1 MAYSYRHTVS
11 FEETNLL
18 GNVYYT
24 EYLRWQGKCREQ
36 FLAEHTPELV
46 ERLGRD
52 LQLATTHC
60 ECDYFDELNAFDEV
74 DIRMRLESLT
84 RSRIQ
89 MGFEY
94 IRVNG
99 EQGDD
104 VVAHGTQEI
113 AVLSIDD
120 GELSPME
127 IPEALSEALKQFE

>member
-1 MAYSYRHTVS
+1 MPFRYRHTVS
-11 FEETNLL
+11 FEETNVL

-36 FLAEHTPELV
+36 FLAEHTPALV

-60 ECDYFDELNAFDEV
+60 ECDYFDELTAFDEV
-74 DIRMRLESLT
+74 EIRMRLDSIT

-94 IRVNG
+94 VRVNDG
-99 EQGDD
+99 QGDD
-104 VVAHGTQEI
+104 VVARGEQEI
-113 AVLSIDD
+113 AVLSIKDD
-120 GELSPME
+120 ERVPTE
-127 IPEALSEALKQFE
+127 IPEVLSEALKQFE

>member
-1 MAYSYRHTVS
+1 MLFSYRHTVS
-11 FEETNLL
+11 FEETNVL

-94 IRVNG
+94 VRVNDG
-99 EQGDD
+99 QDDD
-104 VVAHGTQEI
+104 VVARGAQEI
-113 AVLSIDD
+113 AVLSIED
-120 GELSPME
+120 GELVPTE
-127 IPEALSEALKQFE
+127 IPEALSEALKRFE